1 MIALVRKPYSS
12 DMADDKDPWSV
23 ESDGTLS
30 VLDMAER
37 TGLTVELLQE
47 VRVASGL
54 EPVDVDQPVYVEG
67 DLEAFRLLG
76 FAADLFS
83 WREAIGFVR
92 VVGSS
97 VSRITDAANTM
108 FIENVERPVLRAGG
122 TEDDLQEQVT
132 VARDLADQLSSVMRM
147 MLRLHLAQS
156 IARHRRAWADQ
167 PQGGDLSPMAVGF
180 VDLVGFTSRSLRLSA
195 SELADLVSRFERTA
209 NDTITVNRGRLVKMI
224 GDEVMFVAATAAD
237 GCTIAESL
245 LRRFG
250 EEPDLTP
257 RGGMAYGPVLTRAGD
272 FFGPIVNLA
281 ARLVD
286 QAVPGEVL
294 LSTEAATG
302 ASRPLPAAGRRMLK
316 GFDDPVAVVSLS
328 LD

>member
-1 MIALVRKPYSS
+1 
-12 DMADDKDPWSV
+12 MAETPDPWSTD
-23 ESDGTLS
+23 SDGTLS
-30 VLDMAER
+30 LSDVAER
-37 TGLTVELLQE
+37 TGLPIELMRE
-47 VRVASGL
+47 VRLASGL
-54 EPVDVDQPVYVEG
+54 EPIEVDRPAYVES

-76 FAADLFS
+76 FSAELFS
-83 WREAIGFVR
+83 WPEAIGFVR

-97 VSRITDAANTM
+97 ISRITDAANSM
-108 FIENVERPVLRAGG
+108 FIENVERPVLRSGG
-122 TEDDLQEQVT
+122 TDDDLQAQAT
-132 VARDLADQLSSVMRM
+132 VARELADQLSSVMRM

-156 IARHRRAWADQ
+156 VERHRRSWADQ
-167 PQGGDLSPMAVGF
+167 DQDGDLSPMAVGF

-195 SELADLVSRFERTA
+195 RELADLVSRFERTA
-209 NDTITVNRGRLVKMI
+209 NDTITTHRGRLVKMI

-237 GCTIAESL
+237 GCRIAEAL

-257 RGGMAYGPVLTRAGD
+257 RGGMAYGPVLARTGD

-294 LSTEAATG
+294 LSQEAATG
-302 ASRPLPAAGRRMLK
+302 SDRALPAAGRRMLK